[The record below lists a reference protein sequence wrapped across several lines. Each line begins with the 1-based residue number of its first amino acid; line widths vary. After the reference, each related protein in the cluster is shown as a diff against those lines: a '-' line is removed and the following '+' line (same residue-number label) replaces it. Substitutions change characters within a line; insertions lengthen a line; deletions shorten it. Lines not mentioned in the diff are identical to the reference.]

1 MDDRLGLKKYIRTV
15 NNFPIDGI
23 IFRDITSLIETP
35 EAFVKTCDELGFIKF
50 GSRVDLFLPENTK
63 LNIKL
68 NDKVIGGKTVIAKY

>member
-35 EAFVKTCDELGFIKF
+35 EAFVKTCDELTRLTKNF
-50 GSRVDLFLPENTK
+50 GADAINRVTGVRAP
-63 LNIKL
+63 
-68 NDKVIGGKTVIAKY
+68 